1 MCKYDKL
8 MALGVGVVLGTIV
21 CPPGEALPVWQVAE
35 APPSIRPI
43 QSEPTPTPTEPAPT
57 EPTPAQTPSTPN
69 LESSPNPLLF
79 PTVPEE
85 VKLDP
90 SVPLT
95 LQQALELARQQNRD
109 LQEAMLSLE
118 RSQAALKEATAA
130 RYPNLQVRS
139 NLTRSDSASGELSN
153 DRQRQL
159 FGDLATQQDTA
170 STSLDGTVELSY
182 DLYTSG
188 LRPAQISAANSQVR
202 FDELEVERIA
212 AQIQFDITDA
222 YYNLQQRDE
231 EVRIARSAVQR
242 FEQNLK
248 DAEALEKA
256 GVGTKFDVLQ
266 ARVDLGNAQQDLT
279 QALSQQLIS
288 RRNLTQLL
296 SLPQSADIFAADPI
310 VPAGDWSLSLEESI
324 VLAYKNRAELEQ
336 ELVQRDIGADRQ
348 RAAQA
353 ALGPQVSVFAN
364 YNALEVFS
372 DNLNTTDG
380 YALGARLQWNLYDGG
395 AARSRAE
402 QQEKSIEIAE
412 TRFASVREGVRFQ
425 VEQSYFQLQSNKTN
439 INTAGVALEEAR
451 ERLRLARLRFQ
462 AGVGTQSEVIDAITA
477 LTQAE
482 GNLSRAIIEY
492 NRALASIQRAVSNLD
507 GNLAG
512 R

>member
-1 MCKYDKL
+1 MPD
-8 MALGVGVVLGTIV
+8 
-21 CPPGEALPVWQVAE
+21 
-35 APPSIRPI
+35 
-43 QSEPTPTPTEPAPT
+43 
-57 EPTPAQTPSTPN
+57 
-69 LESSPNPLLF
+69 
-79 PTVPEE
+79 E

-118 RSQAALKEATAA
+118 RSQAALREATAA
-130 RYPNLQVRS
+130 RYPNLQLRS
-139 NLTRSDSASGELSN
+139 NLSRSDSASGELSN
-153 DRQRQL
+153 ARQREL

-212 AQIQFDITDA
+212 AQLQFDITDA

-231 EVRIARSAVQR
+231 EVRIARAAVER

-324 VLAYKNRAELEQ
+324 VLAYKNRAEMEQ
-336 ELVQRDIGADRQ
+336 ELVQRDIGAERR

-372 DNLNTTDG
+372 DSLNSADG

-395 AARSRAE
+395 AARSRAL
-402 QQEKSIEIAE
+402 QQEKNMEIAE
-412 TRFASVREGVRFQ
+412 TRFANLRGRVRFQ

-507 GNLAG
+507 GSLAG
-512 R
+512 N

>member
-8 MALGVGVVLGTIV
+8 MALGVGVVLGTIA
-21 CPPGEALPVWQVAE
+21 CPPAVALPLWQVAE
-35 APPSIRPI
+35 APPSIRPS

-57 EPTPAQTPSTPN
+57 EPTPAQTPSKPN

-90 SVPLT
+90 TVPLT

-118 RSQAALKEATAA
+118 RSQAALQEATAA
-130 RYPNLQVRS
+130 RYPNLQLRS
-139 NLTRSDSASGELSN
+139 NLSRSDSASGELSN
-153 DRQRQL
+153 ARQREL
-159 FGDLATQQDTA
+159 LGDLATPQDTG

-188 LRPAQISAANSQVR
+188 LRPAQISAATSQVR

-212 AQIQFDITDA
+212 HQLQFDITDA

-248 DAEALEKA
+248 DAEALEKS
-256 GVGTKFDVLQ
+256 GIGTKFDVLQ

-324 VLAYKNRAELEQ
+324 VLAYKNRAEMEQ
-336 ELVQRDIGADRQ
+336 ELVQRDIGADRR

-372 DNLNTTDG
+372 DSLNSADG

-395 AARSRAE
+395 AARSRAL
-402 QQEKSIEIAE
+402 QQEKNMEIAE
-412 TRFASVREGVRFQ
+412 TRFANLRGRVRFQ

-451 ERLRLARLRFQ
+451 ERLRLAQLRFQ
-462 AGVGTQSEVIDAITA
+462 AGVGTQSEVIDGITA

-507 GNLAG
+507 GSLAG